1 MGVRLAV
8 VREADEWQLRRAD
21 VVLDAPTPLMP
32 RLWTYPQEAFIEQQ
46 VPGTVAAS
54 LLSGHPQEVAGYKVV
69 APKPA
74 APNAT
79 FERIAGQRRFGALV
93 TAWPRT
99 EWRISGEQTSVRQDG
114 LLIGNGPSY
123 LNYTAACSAFFDGAA
138 PDHQGHGNLWRVIR
152 HDRRAWLHRIK
163 ITPVSVVVGVQG
175 DDLRGVRLELS
186 SPTSSVS
193 RPVGSTGRVT
203 IRLSGGLGQHALLL
217 LRTAEEWLDYRYFD
231 SPIPGS
237 VQDASVIFEQPGA
250 DLELLMAG
258 GEGQYVEFKKTV
270 TRQQEDKRSFL
281 KTVAAFASWN
291 SGTVLV
297 GIDDDGQVVG
307 VPADDRDKL
316 QLLIASIIRDS
327 IEPEPTYV
335 VRWVEHDGRH
345 VLLLEVQGRPRWHVL
360 EPKRPEFYVRRGA
373 STMPAKR
380 EQIGEGFGQNVTGN
394 LGQVRV

>member
-1 MGVRLAV
+1 M
-8 VREADEWQLRRAD
+8 
-21 VVLDAPTPLMP
+21 
-32 RLWTYPQEAFIEQQ
+32 
-46 VPGTVAAS
+46 
-54 LLSGHPQEVAGYKVV
+54 AGYKVV

-203 IRLSGGLGQHALLL
+203 IRLSGGLGQHALLV
-217 LRTAEEWLDYRYFD
+217 LRTADEWLDYRYFD

-237 VQDASVIFEQPGA
+237 VQDASVVFEQPGA
-250 DLELLMAG
+250 DLELLIAG

-307 VPADDRDKL
+307 VPLDDRDKL

-327 IEPEPTYV
+327 IEPEPTYA

-380 EQIGEGFGQNVTGN
+380 EQIGEGFGQNITGN
-394 LGQVRV
+394 LRQVRV